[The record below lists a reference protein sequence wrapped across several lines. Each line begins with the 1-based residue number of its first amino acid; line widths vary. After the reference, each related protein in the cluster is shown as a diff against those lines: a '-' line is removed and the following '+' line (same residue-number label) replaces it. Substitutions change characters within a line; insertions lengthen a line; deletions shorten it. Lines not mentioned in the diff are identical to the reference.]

1 MTRWGMK
8 LAKSSLG
15 KFIGHG
21 IARKKM
27 GSGALEI
34 KRD

>member
-1 MTRWGMK
+1 MTQWGKK

-15 KFIGHG
+15 KLIGRG